1 MRFLSFTKGYRKP
14 LLTHVGLE
22 VQSSC

>member
-1 MRFLSFTKGYRKP
+1 
-14 LLTHVGLE
+14 LTHVGLE